1 MLPAVLETDIIK
13 FTHESLGHIGT
24 TKCIAE
30 INRTFHMHN
39 LGRKVRKYVASR
51 DTCQR
56 VKHPNR
62 SYKTEWRSHLPTDPG
77 VLCSVDIYGPLPKG
91 RGGVKYI
98 LVLLDVFSKYIKLY
112 ALKSATT
119 KACLNRITGDY
130 ITNVIHPKRIHS
142 DNATN
147 FASPLWKPKLNELRI
162 EVTYSPI
169 RPQSNTV
176 ERYMSELG
184 KFFRIY

>member
-1 MLPAVLETDIIK
+1 LKLQEQDTRLQAIRQIILDRPEQNTDRYMIRQRILYRKGDGSSAYWRAMLPAVLETDIIK
-13 FTHESLGHIGT
+13 FTHESLGHLDT

-39 LGRKVRKYVASR
+39 LGRKVRKYVASC

-112 ALKSATT
+112 A
-119 KACLNRITGDY
+119 
-130 ITNVIHPKRIHS
+130 
-142 DNATN
+142 
-147 FASPLWKPKLNELRI
+147 
-162 EVTYSPI
+162 
-169 RPQSNTV
+169 
-176 ERYMSELG
+176 
-184 KFFRIY
+184 